1 MKIAVLADIHGNH
14 YGLFQVLQEARKEQV
29 EKLFILGDILGYYYH
44 PDKVLGLLSEWEY
57 IFIKGN
63 HEELLSKI
71 LAGELDIKVLQ
82 EKYGSGHRAAISS
95 LSSTQLEELI
105 KSPEKLLIE
114 IDGLKILMSHG
125 SPWNKN
131 LYLYPDTDE
140 KILNM
145 ASETGADIVLIGHSH
160 YQFLHNHK
168 NTVLLNP
175 GSVGQSR
182 STGGLADW
190 AIINTKNKVIQLR
203 STLYDTSSLITE
215 VNETDPE
222 NAYLKNVLTRNR
234 N

>member
-29 EKLFILGDILGYYYH
+29 EKLFILGDIIGYYYH

-95 LSSTQLEELI
+95 LSSSQLEKLI

-114 IDGLKILMSHG
+114 IEGLKILMSHG
-125 SPWNKN
+125 SPWDKN

-203 STLYDTSSLITE
+203 STLYDTTSLITE

>member
-1 MKIAVLADIHGNH
+1 
-14 YGLFQVLQEARKEQV
+14 
-29 EKLFILGDILGYYYH
+29 
-44 PDKVLGLLSEWEY
+44 VLGLLSEWEY

-95 LSSTQLEELI
+95 ISSSQLEKLI

-114 IDGLKILMSHG
+114 IEGLKILMSHG
-125 SPWNKN
+125 SPWDKN

-203 STLYDTSSLITE
+203 STLYDTTSLITE